1 MKQCKNCS
9 IDFEPKH
16 ETRGHEQLYC
26 SVKCRMDAYK
36 KRTMLNRQ
44 DETKQTEQT
53 EDQSRISGADLQR
66 TEHRINPMGNY
77 IPNVNLEI
85 LEGKYQAKTEAL
97 EYKLRYENLLKE
109 LETAKQKIFE
119 LEQELDEYDTEGE
132 EESDGYMGAIMD
144 IAKTSPEL
152 GNALGKLLQNP
163 KVQNFVINL
172 IPDTAQN
179 Q

>member
-9 IDFEPKH
+9 AEFEPKH

-36 KRTMLNRQ
+36 KRTMITNQ
-44 DETKQTEQT
+44 DEARKPETIQT
-53 EDQSRISGADLQR
+53 DSRIDLQR
-66 TEHRINPMGNY
+66 SENRVNPMGNY

-97 EYKLRYENLLKE
+97 EYKLRYEQVQRDFEELKAKYMK
-109 LETAKQKIFE
+109 LESE
-119 LEQELDEYDTEGE
+119 CEEDEGE
-132 EESDGYMGAIMD
+132 EESGMMGSIVTMVGNSTILGDAI
-144 IAKTSPEL
+144 
-152 GNALGKLLQNP
+152 GNIIGNE
-163 KVQNFVINL
+163 KVKNFIVSL
-172 IPDTAQN
+172 VPDTAQN

>member
-1 MKQCKNCS
+1 MKQCKNCL

-36 KRTMLNRQ
+36 KRTMLTHQNEAKQ
-44 DETKQTEQT
+44 PETIQT
-53 EDQSRISGADLQR
+53 DSRIDLQR
-66 TEHRINPMGNY
+66 SDNRVNPMGNY
-77 IPNVNLEI
+77 YPNFNLDV

-97 EYKLRYENLLKE
+97 EYKLRYEQSQRE
-109 LETAKQKIFE
+109 LEMLKAKYME
-119 LEQELDEYDTEGE
+119 LENELDEYEGDG
-132 EESDGYMGAIMD
+132 ESDGYMGAIMD
-144 IAKTSPEL
+144 IAKASPEL
-152 GNALGKLLQNP
+152 GNALGKLLQNE
-163 KVQNFVINL
+163 KVQKFVLNL

>member
-36 KRTMLNRQ
+36 KRTILTHQ
-44 DETKQTEQT
+44 DEARKPETIQADRNINIQRS
-53 EDQSRISGADLQR
+53 EDRV
-66 TEHRINPMGNY
+66 NPMGNY
-77 IPNVNLEI
+77 YPNVNLEI

-97 EYKLRYENLLKE
+97 EYKLRYEQVQRDFEQLKE
-109 LETAKQKIFE
+109 KYMKLESE
-119 LEQELDEYDTEGE
+119 CEENEGE
-132 EESDGYMGAIMD
+132 EESGIMGNIMTMVGNSTILGDAIGGIISD
-144 IAKTSPEL
+144 E
-152 GNALGKLLQNP
+152 N
-163 KVQNFVINL
+163 VRNFIVSLVPN
-172 IPDTAQN
+172 TAQK

>member
-36 KRTMLNRQ
+36 KRTMITHQ
-44 DETKQTEQT
+44 DEARKPETIQADRSINFQRS
-53 EDQSRISGADLQR
+53 EDRV
-66 TEHRINPMGNY
+66 NPMGNY

-97 EYKLRYENLLKE
+97 EYKLRYEQVQRDLEELKAKYMK
-109 LETAKQKIFE
+109 LESE
-119 LEQELDEYDTEGE
+119 CEEDEGE
-132 EESDGYMGAIMD
+132 EESGGIMGNIVTMVGNSTILGDAI
-144 IAKTSPEL
+144 
-152 GNALGKLLQNP
+152 GNIISTE
-163 KVQNFVINL
+163 KVRNFIISLV
-172 IPDTAQN
+172 PDTAQK

>member
-36 KRTMLNRQ
+36 KRTMLTHQ
-44 DETKQTEQT
+44 DEARKPETIQA
-53 EDQSRISGADLQR
+53 DSRIDIQR
-66 TEHRINPMGNY
+66 SENRTNPMGNY

-97 EYKLRYENLLKE
+97 EYKLKYEQSQRE
-109 LETAKQKIFE
+109 LEMLKAKCME
-119 LEQELDEYDTEGE
+119 LENELDEYEGDG
-132 EESDGYMGAIMD
+132 ESDGYMGAIMD

>member
-9 IDFEPKH
+9 ADFQSKH

-36 KRTMLNRQ
+36 KRTMITHQ
-44 DETKQTEQT
+44 DEAKKPETIQSDRNINIQRS
-53 EDQSRISGADLQR
+53 ED
-66 TEHRINPMGNY
+66 RINPMGNY
-77 IPNVNLEI
+77 YPNVNLEI

-97 EYKLRYENLLKE
+97 EYKLRYEQIQRDFEQLKE
-109 LETAKQKIFE
+109 KYMKLEN
-119 LEQELDEYDTEGE
+119 ELDEYEGDG
-132 EESDGYMGAIMD
+132 ESDGYMGAIMD

-172 IPDTAQN
+172 IPDTAEN

>member
-36 KRTMLNRQ
+36 KRTISTNQ
-44 DETKQTEQT
+44 DEARKPETIQAN
-53 EDQSRISGADLQR
+53 SRIDIQR
-66 TEHRINPMGNY
+66 SEDRINPMGNY

-97 EYKLRYENLLKE
+97 EYKLRCEILVKE
-109 LETAKQKIFE
+109 LENANKRINE
-119 LEQELDEYDTEGE
+119 LQNELQESDEGE
-132 EESDGYMGAIMD
+132 EESGGIMGNIVTMVGNSTILGDAI
-144 IAKTSPEL
+144 
-152 GNALGKLLQNP
+152 GNIISTE
-163 KVQNFVINL
+163 KVKNFIVSL
-172 IPDTAQN
+172 VPDTAQK
-179 Q
+179 

>member
-9 IDFEPKH
+9 AEFEPKH

-36 KRTMLNRQ
+36 KRTMITNQ
-44 DETKQTEQT
+44 DEARKPETIQT
-53 EDQSRISGADLQR
+53 DSRIDLQR
-66 TEHRINPMGNY
+66 SENRVNPMGNY

-97 EYKLRYENLLKE
+97 EYKLRYEQSQRE
-109 LETAKQKIFE
+109 LEMLKAKYME
-119 LEQELDEYDTEGE
+119 LENELDEYEGE
-132 EESDGYMGAIMD
+132 GESDGYMGAIMD

-152 GNALGKLLQNP
+152 GNALGKLLQNE
-163 KVQNFVINL
+163 KVQNFVLNL

>member
-36 KRTMLNRQ
+36 KRTILTHQ
-44 DETKQTEQT
+44 DEARKPETIQADRNINIQRS
-53 EDQSRISGADLQR
+53 EDRV
-66 TEHRINPMGNY
+66 NPMGNY
-77 IPNVNLEI
+77 YPNVNLEI

-97 EYKLRYENLLKE
+97 EYKLRYEQVQRDFEQLKE
-109 LETAKQKIFE
+109 KYMKLESE
-119 LEQELDEYDTEGE
+119 CEEDEGE
-132 EESDGYMGAIMD
+132 EESGIMGNIMTMVGNSTILGDAIGGIISD
-144 IAKTSPEL
+144 E
-152 GNALGKLLQNP
+152 N
-163 KVQNFVINL
+163 VRNFIVSLVPN
-172 IPDTAQN
+172 TAQK

>member
-36 KRTMLNRQ
+36 KRTMITHQ
-44 DETKQTEQT
+44 DETKQPETI
-53 EDQSRISGADLQR
+53 QSNSSIDLQR
-66 TEHRINPMGNY
+66 SDYRTNPMGNY
-77 IPNVNLEI
+77 MPNVNLEI

-97 EYKLRYENLLKE
+97 EYKLRYEQVQRDFEELKAKYMK
-109 LETAKQKIFE
+109 LEIE
-119 LEQELDEYDTEGE
+119 CEEDEGE
-132 EESDGYMGAIMD
+132 EESGIMGNIITMVGNSTILGDAIGG
-144 IAKTSPEL
+144 IISNE
-152 GNALGKLLQNP
+152 
-163 KVQNFVINL
+163 KVKNFIVSL
-172 IPDTAQN
+172 VPDTAQK

>member
-9 IDFEPKH
+9 VDFEPKH

-36 KRTMLNRQ
+36 KRTMLTHQ
-44 DETKQTEQT
+44 DEARKPETIQA
-53 EDQSRISGADLQR
+53 DSRIDLQR
-66 TEHRINPMGNY
+66 AENRINPMGNY

-97 EYKLRYENLLKE
+97 EYKLKYEQSQRE
-109 LETAKQKIFE
+109 LEMLKAKCME
-119 LEQELDEYDTEGE
+119 LENELDEYEGDG
-132 EESDGYMGAIMD
+132 ESDGYMGAIMD

-172 IPDTAQN
+172 IPDTAEN

>member
-36 KRTMLNRQ
+36 KRTMLTHQ
-44 DETKQTEQT
+44 DEARKPETIQADRNINIQRS
-53 EDQSRISGADLQR
+53 EDRV
-66 TEHRINPMGNY
+66 NPMGNY
-77 IPNVNLEI
+77 YPNVNLEI

-97 EYKLRYENLLKE
+97 EYKLRYEQVQRDFEQLKE
-109 LETAKQKIFE
+109 KYIKLESE
-119 LEQELDEYDTEGE
+119 CEEDEGE
-132 EESDGYMGAIMD
+132 EESGIMGNIMTMVGNSTILGDAIGGIISD
-144 IAKTSPEL
+144 E
-152 GNALGKLLQNP
+152 N
-163 KVQNFVINL
+163 VRNFIVSLVPN
-172 IPDTAQN
+172 TAQK

>member
-36 KRTMLNRQ
+36 KRTMLTHQ
-44 DETKQTEQT
+44 DEARKPETIQA
-53 EDQSRISGADLQR
+53 DSRIDLQR
-66 TEHRINPMGNY
+66 AENRINPMGNY

-97 EYKLRYENLLKE
+97 EYKLKYEQSQRE
-109 LETAKQKIFE
+109 LEMLKAKCME
-119 LEQELDEYDTEGE
+119 LENELDEYEGDG
-132 EESDGYMGAIMD
+132 ESDGYMGAIMD

-172 IPDTAQN
+172 IPDTVEN

>member
-36 KRTMLNRQ
+36 KRTMITHQ
-44 DETKQTEQT
+44 DEARKPETIQADRSINFQRS
-53 EDQSRISGADLQR
+53 EDRV
-66 TEHRINPMGNY
+66 NPMGNY
-77 IPNVNLEI
+77 YPNVNLEV

-97 EYKLRYENLLKE
+97 EYKLRYEQVQRDFEELKAKYMK
-109 LETAKQKIFE
+109 LESE
-119 LEQELDEYDTEGE
+119 CEEDEGE
-132 EESDGYMGAIMD
+132 EESGIMGNIMTMVGNSTILGDAIGGL
-144 IAKTSPEL
+144 ISNE
-152 GNALGKLLQNP
+152 
-163 KVQNFVINL
+163 KVKNFIVSL
-172 IPDTAQN
+172 VPDTAQK

>member
-9 IDFEPKH
+9 AEFEPKH

-36 KRTMLNRQ
+36 KRTMITHQ
-44 DETKQTEQT
+44 DEAKQPETIQT
-53 EDQSRISGADLQR
+53 NSRIDLQR
-66 TEHRINPMGNY
+66 SEDRVNPMGNY

-97 EYKLRYENLLKE
+97 EYKLRYEQVKSDFEELKAKYMK
-109 LETAKQKIFE
+109 LESE
-119 LEQELDEYDTEGE
+119 CEEDEGE
-132 EESDGYMGAIMD
+132 EESGMMGSIVTMVGNSTILGDAI
-144 IAKTSPEL
+144 
-152 GNALGKLLQNP
+152 GNIIGNE
-163 KVQNFVINL
+163 KVKNFIVSL
-172 IPDTAQN
+172 VPDTAQN

>member
-9 IDFEPKH
+9 AEFEPKH

-36 KRTMLNRQ
+36 KRTMITNQ
-44 DETKQTEQT
+44 DEARKPETIQT
-53 EDQSRISGADLQR
+53 DSRIDLQR
-66 TEHRINPMGNY
+66 SENRVNPMGNY

-97 EYKLRYENLLKE
+97 EYKLRYEQSQRE
-109 LETAKQKIFE
+109 LEMLKAKYME
-119 LEQELDEYDTEGE
+119 LENELDEYEGE
-132 EESDGYMGAIMD
+132 GESDGYMGAIMD

-152 GNALGKLLQNP
+152 GNALGKLLQNE

>member
-9 IDFEPKH
+9 AEYEPKH

-36 KRTMLNRQ
+36 KRTMLTHQ
-44 DETKQTEQT
+44 DEARKPETIQADRSINFQRS
-53 EDQSRISGADLQR
+53 EDRV
-66 TEHRINPMGNY
+66 NPMGNH

-97 EYKLRYENLLKE
+97 EYKLRYEQVQRNFEELKAKYMK
-109 LETAKQKIFE
+109 LENEFE
-119 LEQELDEYDTEGE
+119 EDESEGE
-132 EESDGYMGAIMD
+132 EESGIMGSIVTMVGNSTILGDAIGGYM
-144 IAKTSPEL
+144 SNE
-152 GNALGKLLQNP
+152 
-163 KVQNFVINL
+163 KVKNFIISLV
-172 IPDTAQN
+172 PDTAQK

>member
-9 IDFEPKH
+9 ADFQSKH

-36 KRTMLNRQ
+36 KRTMITHQ
-44 DETKQTEQT
+44 DEARKPETIQ
-53 EDQSRISGADLQR
+53 DSRIDLQR
-66 TEHRINPMGNY
+66 SENRTNPMGNY
-77 IPNVNLEI
+77 MPNVNLEI

-97 EYKLRYENLLKE
+97 EYKLRYEILVKE
-109 LETAKQKIFE
+109 LENANKKIMDLENE
-119 LEQELDEYDTEGE
+119 LQESDEGDG
-132 EESDGYMGAIMD
+132 ESDGYMGAIMD

-172 IPDTAQN
+172 IPDTAEN

>member
-9 IDFEPKH
+9 ADFQSKH

-36 KRTMLNRQ
+36 KRTMITHQ
-44 DETKQTEQT
+44 DEARKPETIQAN
-53 EDQSRISGADLQR
+53 SRIDIQR
-66 TEHRINPMGNY
+66 SEDRVNPMGNY

-97 EYKLRYENLLKE
+97 EYKLRYEQSQRE
-109 LETAKQKIFE
+109 LEMLKAKYME
-119 LEQELDEYDTEGE
+119 LENELDEYEGE
-132 EESDGYMGAIMD
+132 GESDGYMGAIME

-172 IPDTAQN
+172 IPDTAEN

>member
-36 KRTMLNRQ
+36 KRTILTNQ
-44 DETKQTEQT
+44 DEARKPETIQADRNINIQRS
-53 EDQSRISGADLQR
+53 EDRV
-66 TEHRINPMGNY
+66 NPMGNY
-77 IPNVNLEI
+77 YPNVNLEI

-97 EYKLRYENLLKE
+97 EYKLRYEQVQRDFEQLKE
-109 LETAKQKIFE
+109 KYMKLESE
-119 LEQELDEYDTEGE
+119 CEEDEGD
-132 EESDGYMGAIMD
+132 EESGIMGNIMTMVGNSTILGDAIGGIISD
-144 IAKTSPEL
+144 E
-152 GNALGKLLQNP
+152 N
-163 KVQNFVINL
+163 VRNFIVSLVPN
-172 IPDTAQN
+172 TAQK

>member
-36 KRTMLNRQ
+36 KRTMLTHQ
-44 DETKQTEQT
+44 DEARKPETIQA
-53 EDQSRISGADLQR
+53 DSRIDLQR
-66 TEHRINPMGNY
+66 AENRINPMGNY

-97 EYKLRYENLLKE
+97 EYKLKYEQSQRE
-109 LETAKQKIFE
+109 LEMLKAKCME
-119 LEQELDEYDTEGE
+119 LENELDEYEGDG
-132 EESDGYMGAIMD
+132 ESDGYMGAIMD

-172 IPDTAQN
+172 IPDTAEN